1 MFCRYDVSG
10 VAGDQIQGVIERDWM
25 HLINDK
31 KILESPNY
39 LHEKG
44 KPVISLW
51 GTPYSS
57 LII

>member
-1 MFCRYDVSG
+1 MLILTLMLYRYDVSG
-10 VAGDQIQGVIERDWM
+10 VDADRIQGVIERDWL
-25 HLINDK
+25 HLVNDK

-51 GTPYSS
+51 GA
-57 LII
+57 